1 MRKAAIVLAV
11 ILLVFVVLILL
22 IPRLVSVDSL
32 KPRVVAALE
41 EKTGRKIGLSGL
53 SLSLFPGIGVKVAG
67 LTVSGDARHPG
78 ERLLSVP
85 EAEIRLAIAPLFSG
99 KAEFTKIIL
108 HRPEIR
114 FRKYR
119 DGTHS
124 VTDIVNRIAGEEKSA
139 AGPPARKKEEGV
151 TLVLGEVNVEEAK
164 LFLRLEEKDGAETRW
179 EISPFTVR
187 LSGIGDRR
195 NDFEVRTRIEGLV
208 RGEVSFSGHLS
219 RVEGAGT
226 ARAATAILGKGV
238 LFGQKVAVAGEIYA
252 VAEPPA
258 VDLAISFPGIEMDKI
273 AEILKDPPDRLAR
286 ARLAGVIPLSV
297 KVTGGLSAPAFEARA
312 DLTRAGGT
320 LNADPE
326 LRKYVGT
333 PCTIAAKGR
342 YAAGRLH
349 LSSAELFLSPL
360 SVTASAVLHTGTGA
374 REWAASAKISS
385 LAELGTIRGA
395 GPLSKW
401 SPEGMLTATGKG
413 RREKSAAK
421 ETYEGEIDLGEVGLR
436 VPDRGIDLRKLT
448 GKIALTSGSVEFSRL
463 AGLLNG
469 RRFSLDGN
477 ASLGPAAAG
486 MADLRMAYLDVDAL
500 YPPQGER
507 DKKEEKN
514 ALPGQAAKEERGKRA
529 VSARIRLAIDA
540 GKARG
545 VEFTDLRGLV
555 RYEKGNLHLD
565 SVTARMYGGEVAIS
579 GFVGL
584 ASPAPDFQVKVALKD
599 LAAEEILSRKTSL
612 KDFLSGPVSLSAD
625 LSGGMKDFADF
636 TRTAT
641 GSGSIK
647 ITGGK
652 IKGLDLLS
660 TVAGLAGL
668 PSLVPGA
675 TATRGDAAKGET
687 PFSDLSASFRI
698 EGGKIRSESLRIVSE
713 KLGLAGKIA
722 VGFDRTL
729 DFRGMVRLS
738 REMSERVRGKAGTF
752 LVGESGEV
760 EIPLVMSGPLSSPAV
775 TIDTAALAKGAG
787 ERLLR
792 GLTEKIL
799 ERSGSSAADNA
810 AKEAPAKTPERQD
823 TMREVEGLFRKFLPG
838 TQR

>member
-11 ILLVFVVLILL
+11 VLLVFVVLILL

-41 EKTGRKIGLSGL
+41 EKTGRKSSLSGL

-67 LTVSGDARHPG
+67 LTISGDPRHPG
-78 ERLLSVP
+78 EHLLSVP

-99 KAEFTKIIL
+99 KAEFTKVIL
-108 HRPEIR
+108 RRPEIR

-124 VTDIVNRIAGEEKSA
+124 ATDIVNRLAAEEKPA
-139 AGPPARKKEEGV
+139 AEPPAKKKEEGV
-151 TLVLGEVNVEEAK
+151 TLVLGAVSVEEAK
-164 LFLRLEEKDGAETRW
+164 LFLRLEDKDGAETRW
-179 EISPFTVR
+179 DISPFTVR

-195 NDFEVRTRIEGLV
+195 NDFEIRTRIEGLV
-208 RGEVSFSGHLS
+208 RGEVSFAGHLS
-219 RVEGAGT
+219 RLEGGET
-226 ARAATAILGKGV
+226 GRAASAMQGEGV
-238 LFGQKVAVAGEIYA
+238 LFGQKIAVAGEIYA
-252 VAEPPA
+252 GKEPPA

-273 AEILKDPPDRLAR
+273 PEILGDPPDRLAQ
-286 ARLAGVIPLSV
+286 ARLEGVIPLSV
-297 KVTGGLSAPAFEARA
+297 KVTGRLSSPGFEARA

-326 LRKYVGT
+326 LRKHIGT
-333 PCTIAAKGR
+333 PLTIAANGS

-349 LSSAELFLSPL
+349 LSNAELLLSPL
-360 SVTASAVLHTGTGA
+360 SVTANAVLHPGTGA

-395 GPLSKW
+395 GLLSKW
-401 SPEGMLTATGKG
+401 SPEGMLTAAGKG

-421 ETYEGEIDLGEVGLR
+421 ETYEGKVDLGEVGFRLPER
-436 VPDRGIDLRKLT
+436 NIDLRKLT
-448 GKIALTSGSVEFSRL
+448 GKIALTSRAVEFSRL
-463 AGLLNG
+463 TGLLNG
-469 RRFSLDGN
+469 HRFSLTGN
-477 ASLGPAAAG
+477 ASLGSATTG
-486 MADLRMAYLDVDAL
+486 QADLQMAYLDVDAL
-500 YPPQGER
+500 FPPG
-507 DKKEEKN
+507 
-514 ALPGQAAKEERGKRA
+514 EERGKKELKNASPGKPAKKEKETRE
-529 VSARIRLAIDA
+529 VSARIDVAIEA

-545 VEFTDLRGLV
+545 VEFTDLKGRV

-565 SVTARMYGGEVAIS
+565 SVTARMYGGDVAIS
-579 GFVGL
+579 GLVGL
-584 ASPAPDFQVKVALKD
+584 ASPAPDFRVKVALKD

-612 KDFLSGPVSLSAD
+612 KDILSGPVSLSTD
-625 LSGGMKDFADF
+625 LGGGMKDFADF

-647 ITGGK
+647 VTNGK

-675 TATRGDAAKGET
+675 TATRGKAAKGET
-687 PFSDLSASFRI
+687 PFSDLSASFQV
-698 EGGKIRSESLRIVSE
+698 EDGKIRSESLRIVSD

-729 DFRGMVRLS
+729 DFRGTIRLS
-738 REMSERVRGKAGTF
+738 RELSERVRGKAGTF
-752 LVGESGEV
+752 LVGQGGEV
-760 EIPLVMSGPLSSPAV
+760 EIPLVMSGPISSPAV
-775 TIDTAALAKGAG
+775 TVDTAALAKGAG
-787 ERLLR
+787 ERLLK
-792 GLTEKIL
+792 GLTEKIPG
-799 ERSGSSAADNA
+799 RSDSSAADNA
-810 AKEAPAKTPERQD
+810 AKETPAKTPERQEPKK
-823 TMREVEGLFRKFLPG
+823 EVEGLFRKFLPG
-838 TQR
+838 K